1 MIWYVLLFG
10 LPHSFVP
17 IPAPMQEHHIRDFR
31 VIPSQMDVLVI
42 RAIQEPLPLTR
53 YPNYLF
59 ELYKIPDPDTFEPD
73 GLTPWESGILQN
85 MQVASFHI
93 SEYGHPALNDPS
105 LQSTLEPT
113 LDRPAPISI
122 FWRTWR
128 PDHKLYH
135 NIIWPSRQGTLGYT
149 FKLEN
154 MIQQASRMEKDKT
167 IHVLPGIDRSL
178 VYTVP
183 ANDDSSSPPLLQ
195 LKKYITHQRIPRND
209 NFDPGPEAYEISD
222 DDRVMKPASLYPYDR
237 FGDIVLP
244 LSLRVSLLDNG
255 MKSVAWD
262 EGVGRACIAAGGVE
276 RIVYILD
283 FAQTPLLCEFFLSFF
298 PSYPFFIQR
307 ICRRKTTTSAF
318 PFTRSSAPWTPETCC
333 NGHKRPQLR
342 RRSGY
347 SGYLKVGW

>member
-1 MIWYVLLFG
+1 
-10 LPHSFVP
+10 
-17 IPAPMQEHHIRDFR
+17 
-31 VIPSQMDVLVI
+31 MDVLVI
-42 RAIQEPLPLTR
+42 RAIQEPLPFTR

-73 GLTPWESGILQN
+73 GLTPWESGILPN
-85 MQVASFHI
+85 MQIDSFHI

-113 LDRPAPISI
+113 LDRPAPISV
-122 FWRTWR
+122 FWRTSR

-149 FKLEN
+149 FRLEN
-154 MIQQASRMEKDKT
+154 MIQQALRMEKDK
-167 IHVLPGIDRSL
+167 IMHILPGIDRSL

-183 ANDDSSSPPLLQ
+183 ADDDSSSPALLQ

-209 NFDPGPEAYEISD
+209 NFDPGPEPYEISED
-222 DDRVMKPASLYPYDR
+222 ERVMKPASLYPYDR

-255 MKSVAWD
+255 IMSVAWD
-262 EGVGRACIAAGGVE
+262 EGVGRACIAAGGFE

-283 FAQTPLLCEFFLSFF
+283 FAQTPLLCEFFLCNFF
-298 PSYPFFIQR
+298 SRIHHLTDIIDEKPPPAPSPLPVLPRGRQKLAAVDTNAPSSDDEVVLVGTSKSAGKR
-307 ICRRKTTTSAF
+307 RATRSPTPKPPGLVRRKKVL
-318 PFTRSSAPWTPETCC
+318 P
-333 NGHKRPQLR
+333 PQY
-342 RRSGY
+342 GDY
-347 SGYLKVGW
+347 